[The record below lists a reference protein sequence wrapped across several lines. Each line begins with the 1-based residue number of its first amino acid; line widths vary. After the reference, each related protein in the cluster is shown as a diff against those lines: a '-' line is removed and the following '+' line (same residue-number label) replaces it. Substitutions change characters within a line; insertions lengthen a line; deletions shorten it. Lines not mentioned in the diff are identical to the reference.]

1 MNERAFGDSTDAS
14 ASKDRQSPVHH
25 PSVLLPCYQQSVSPV
40 HNVLGIHHS
49 PCSLVLFHVLR
60 RLALKSWLG
69 LHFLAEHFFAV
80 LTGIL
85 PLAL

>member
-1 MNERAFGDSTDAS
+1 MNGPLVIVPTPTPQRTGNRPFIILQSSSRATSS
-14 ASKDRQSPVHH
+14 LSP
-25 PSVLLPCYQQSVSPV
+25 PV